1 MTHIIC
7 FGDSITR
14 GENDSEKGGWA
25 NRLKAYCMELFLK
38 NRKNEICVFN
48 MGIGGET
55 TEGLV
60 KRFVNEF
67 DTRLLKDGNNIVTLA
82 YGTNDIALLN
92 DKNTVSL
99 EKFRDNLN
107 LCIDHALKQKATV
120 YLINILPILEEES
133 TTKKRAIEDVV
144 KYNDMLLSIAQKQN
158 IHFIDVHSKFNITKE
173 DLLTYDGVHPNA
185 KGHEKAF
192 NLIKEA
198 IFSKS
203 QLTS

>member
-14 GENDSEKGGWA
+14 GENDSDKGGWA
-25 NRLKAYCMELFLK
+25 DRLKAHCMKLFLK
-38 NRKNEICVFN
+38 TRKDEICIFN

-60 KRFVNEF
+60 KRFANEF
-67 DTRLLKDGNNIVTLA
+67 NTRLLKDGNNIVTLA
-82 YGTNDIALLN
+82 YGANDIALLN
-92 DKNTVSL
+92 GKNAVSL

-107 LCIDHALKQKATV
+107 LCIEHALKHNATV
-120 YLINILPILEEES
+120 YLINILPVIEDDNNI
-133 TTKKRAIEDVV
+133 KKRLLKDILR
-144 KYNDMLLSIAQKQN
+144 YNDILLSIAQKQD
-158 IHFIDVHSKFNITKE
+158 IHFIDVYSKFDIVKE
-173 DLLTYDGVHPNA
+173 NLLTYDGVHPNA
-185 KGHEKAF
+185 EGHEKAF

-203 QLTS
+203 QLTT